1 MKRMVVFV
9 LGTVATFVVGA
20 AWYYFRDP
28 APRPVEA
35 QFAVDDFHQSLYDV
49 GSITTYV
56 KDFSAPFDSWGERY
70 GNTAYRELL
79 EEISATGE
87 PRTIVTEIWY
97 PAGATEG
104 YPSATYGDFVEGD
117 GHLLQAFL
125 GFFAESMTS
134 EEIERVATELKEL
147 ERNSFVG
154 APVAAGRF
162 PLVIL
167 VHGLSG
173 KRVDWNDTAE
183 HLAGQGFVV
192 AAMTMPSDGTLPPV
206 FNDPNSAFATTADED
221 ALLRAYEIMQA
232 DVKVFPKFLE
242 FLYGMQVD
250 NLSPS
255 TFPDLGG
262 TTAPSGGADRMTE
275 MMARLFQ
282 QRVDDVSRV
291 IRELRILASGAE
303 ECEQLFATEN
313 LSGKHCGLLAESID
327 FDNIGISGHSLGSI
341 TTQVALRQLPEL
353 KAGLGLNNGI
363 PERWE
368 PQSHGIAP
376 QHTRENIEKPMFF
389 LHGTEDDFVYFVFQL
404 LFGDWYEN
412 AGGDRRQIFQLV
424 DELAPRTLENSQ
436 PVVFAAY
443 NRAVGPK
450 VVASVIDGNHDGI
463 DSPSLSRFL
472 TEQGIER
479 PMVSRRLPDN
489 EGLLGR
495 LPGPKFRLLEGA
507 ADSGGQSF
515 RMPTFIANYYLTA
528 WFDWHLRSDASAMQ
542 RLLNPPFADHVVVQQ
557 SGLN

>member
-1 MKRMVVFV
+1 MKRMVVIV
-9 LGTVATFVVGA
+9 LGTVAILVAGT

-28 APRPVEA
+28 APRPVQA
-35 QFAVDDFHQSLYDV
+35 QFAVADFHQPLYDV

-70 GNTAYRELL
+70 GNMAYRELL

-97 PAGATEG
+97 PAGTTEG
-104 YPSATYGDFVEGD
+104 YPRATYGDFVEGD
-117 GHLLQAFL
+117 ERLLQALL
-125 GFFAESMTS
+125 GFFAESMSS
-134 EEIERVATELKEL
+134 EEIERVATGLKEL
-147 ERNSFVG
+147 ERNSFIE
-154 APVAAGRF
+154 APAAAGRF

-167 VHGLSG
+167 VHGLGG

-183 HLAGQGFVV
+183 QLAGQGYVV

-206 FNDPNSAFATTADED
+206 FSDPNSAFAATADED

-232 DVKVFPKFLE
+232 DVKAFPKFLE
-242 FLYGMQVD
+242 FLYGVQVD
-250 NLSPS
+250 YLSPS

-275 MMARLFQ
+275 MMASLFQ

-291 IRELRILASGAE
+291 IRELRILASGTE

-313 LSGKHCGLLAESID
+313 LSGKHCGLLAERID
-327 FDNIGISGHSLGSI
+327 FENIGISGHSLGSI

-376 QHTRENIEKPMFF
+376 QHTRANIEKPMFF
-389 LHGTEDDFVYFVFQL
+389 LHGTEDDFVFFVFQL
-404 LFGDWYEN
+404 LYGDWYEN
-412 AGGDRRQIFQLV
+412 AGGDRRQIFLLT

-472 TEQGIER
+472 MEQGIER

-495 LPGPKFRLLEGA
+495 LPGPKFRLLEEA
-507 ADSGGQSF
+507 TDSEGQSF

-542 RLLNPPFADHVVVQQ
+542 RVLNPPFADHVVVRQ
-557 SGLN
+557 SSLN